1 MHLLQYLIGDLN
13 YGGKLINQ
21 EDKDILNETVKHFIN
36 EDVVKKSGLAAP
48 SSQQRSWQK
57 TLAKDLYDLAVC
69 KLDTDTF
76 VQHFTKDA

>member
-48 SSQQRSWQK
+48 SS
-57 TLAKDLYDLAVC
+57 
-69 KLDTDTF
+69 
-76 VQHFTKDA
+76 